1 LDLNIHPFLTVMA
14 IALVASLLSEIRFG
28 TLRVPVVV
36 WEMVF
41 GILIGPYALGVV
53 RPGGFMQWFGQGPGL
68 AALFFMAGMELD
80 LQKVKGRPLSLAIRG
95 WILSLGLGLAAAAV
109 LHSLPGIQAP
119 MMVGLVLTTTA
130 LGTFMPILRDTGN
143 LDSRF
148 GSFVL
153 AAGAAGEFAP
163 IMVVSLVLTR
173 KFGAWQEIALM
184 LAFVAIA
191 VGAALIA
198 LGLRPPRVLKLL
210 ERTMHSSTQLPV
222 CLSLLLVASFV
233 SLSTAIGFEAVLGAF
248 ASGMVVGLASRGE
261 QGKVFRH
268 KMEAICF
275 GFLVPFFF
283 VASGISLDLG
293 SLLHSPKT
301 MLLAPMFLILFLVV
315 RGAPVILYRN
325 DLPGYEQLPFA
336 LYSATALPMVV
347 AITDIGV
354 RSGIMPA
361 HMAAAVVGA
370 GLFSVLLFPTIAGV
384 LLGKAGTEATT
395 AQVV

>member
-1 LDLNIHPFLTVMA
+1 MA

-119 MMVGLVLTTTA
+119 MMVGLVPTTTA

-184 LAFVAIA
+184 LSFVAVA

-222 CLSLLLVASFV
+222 GLSLLLVALCV
-233 SLSTAIGFEAVLGAF
+233 IV
-248 ASGMVVGLASRGE
+248 
-261 QGKVFRH
+261 
-268 KMEAICF
+268 
-275 GFLVPFFF
+275 
-283 VASGISLDLG
+283 
-293 SLLHSPKT
+293 HS
-301 MLLAPMFLILFLVV
+301 
-315 RGAPVILYRN
+315 YR
-325 DLPGYEQLPFA
+325 L
-336 LYSATALPMVV
+336 
-347 AITDIGV
+347 
-354 RSGIMPA
+354 
-361 HMAAAVVGA
+361 
-370 GLFSVLLFPTIAGV
+370 
-384 LLGKAGTEATT
+384 
-395 AQVV
+395 

>member
-1 LDLNIHPFLTVMA
+1 MA

-36 WEMVF
+36 WEMMF
-41 GILIGPYALGVV
+41 GILIGPYALGLV

-173 KFGAWQEIALM
+173 KFGAWQEIVLM
-184 LAFVAIA
+184 LAFVAVA

-222 CLSLLLVASFV
+222 CLSPAEIAQSAR
-233 SLSTAIGFEAVLGAF
+233 ST
-248 ASGMVVGLASRGE
+248 
-261 QGKVFRH
+261 
-268 KMEAICF
+268 
-275 GFLVPFFF
+275 VPQRWNR
-283 VASGISLDLG
+283 
-293 SLLHSPKT
+293 SLLSSSLENPCELGVTQPRVLPNKNVCPHVDRHRTLGIASQGRSRASVMHGGMACGTKRDQV
-301 MLLAPMFLILFLVV
+301 LIRVV
-315 RGAPVILYRN
+315 
-325 DLPGYEQLPFA
+325 
-336 LYSATALPMVV
+336 
-347 AITDIGV
+347 
-354 RSGIMPA
+354 
-361 HMAAAVVGA
+361 H
-370 GLFSVLLFPTIAGV
+370 IAS
-384 LLGKAGTEATT
+384 
-395 AQVV
+395 QD

>member
-1 LDLNIHPFLTVMA
+1 MVSSQGTDLQPVLIWAVSAIFGDGKLDLNIHPFLTVMA
-14 IALVASLLSEIRFG
+14 IALVASLLSEIRIG

-53 RPGGFMQWFGQGPGL
+53 RPGGFLQWFGQGPGL

-109 LHSLPGIQAP
+109 LHSVPGIQAP

-148 GSFVL
+148 GRFVL

-163 IMVVSLVLTR
+163 VMVVSLVLTR

-184 LAFVAIA
+184 LAFVAVA

-222 CLSLLLVASFV
+222 CCLCCWWPPLCHCRQLSGLKPFSAPLPQAWSSVWQAGASKAKCFAIRWKRSV
-233 SLSTAIGFEAVLGAF
+233 SVS
-248 ASGMVVGLASRGE
+248 SY
-261 QGKVFRH
+261 
-268 KMEAICF
+268 
-275 GFLVPFFF
+275 
-283 VASGISLDLG
+283 
-293 SLLHSPKT
+293 HSSSW
-301 MLLAPMFLILFLVV
+301 
-315 RGAPVILYRN
+315 
-325 DLPGYEQLPFA
+325 Q
-336 LYSATALPMVV
+336 
-347 AITDIGV
+347 
-354 RSGIMPA
+354 
-361 HMAAAVVGA
+361 A
-370 GLFSVLLFPTIAGV
+370 G
-384 LLGKAGTEATT
+384 
-395 AQVV
+395 